1 MRSVHGWGE
10 GKRLRIG
17 NVRLKMTIQKSKNV
31 LILWLCGMAVI
42 LGGCGKDSLQ
52 SLEED
57 LARVTKEAGPSVVS
71 IIAKN
76 ESSGEVKFGSGVILN
91 GGFILTTENILTN
104 TDKITLKLQ
113 DGRVINDDQIVGMF
127 CDFETNVSLIQVEAN
142 ALQPIRMVPQ
152 EKIENG
158 TLGIALGNTDYSKGL
173 DISLGTITKSW
184 IGGADAYDESL
195 MIWHG
200 PVIPYHG
207 GTPIFNRKG
216 ELLGLTEGKPKEEN
230 GVIFI
235 LPAKTCLRV
244 SELLQKQGKVERAWI
259 GIYCETATGSDEKTN
274 AAAEGVLVTKVIEG
288 SPAYQAGLIPGD
300 RILSFNGKQID
311 DPSQLRKLVTTTG
324 VGSHILLSLI
334 RKKEN
339 KKTDVV
345 VKTCETD
352 GLGMRRCPHRSI

>member
-104 TDKITLKLQ
+104 TDNITLKL
-113 DGRVINDDQIVGMF
+113 
-127 CDFETNVSLIQVEAN
+127 
-142 ALQPIRMVPQ
+142 
-152 EKIENG
+152 
-158 TLGIALGNTDYSKGL
+158 ALGNTDYSKGL